1 MLFPSHCR
9 KCELEWRLRQGF
21 KFNTDDRLS
30 RSQTSADITDG
41 EQTALDDYHK
51 NRAYNKNCIGK
62 IARLA
67 EDAEGNMRNL
77 KKT

>member
-1 MLFPSHCR
+1 MPFPSRYR

-41 EQTALDDYHK
+41 EQSALGDYHK
-51 NRAYNKNCIGK
+51 NHAYNKNCIGK

-67 EDAEGNMRNL
+67 EDAEGNMRKL